1 MPLPSVP
8 RVCLTRCASQAD
20 ATAWLKT
27 WSDNGSMHAA
37 LWKAKPGGQKDWKKY
52 VCNAHAA
59 CQVTA
64 TIRRVDTQF
73 VVEVDS
79 TRQHA
84 AEDNLKRRRNAPLDI
99 HQEAKAKEGIL
110 HYGAAGKALTSAAQ
124 SNALAAGASPLA
136 EKGVEGE
143 LSRPV
148 VGSRNVQQPQN
159 RKLSPQAQSFCV
171 PFAFYV
177 PLHAFCVHLVALLC
191 LIAFRRA

>member
-1 MPLPSVP
+1 
-8 RVCLTRCASQAD
+8 
-20 ATAWLKT
+20 
-27 WSDNGSMHAA
+27 MHAA
-37 LWKAKPGGQKDWKKY
+37 LWKTKPGGQKDWKKY

-84 AEDNLKRRRNAPLDI
+84 TEDNLKRRRNAPLDI
-99 HQEAKAKEGIL
+99 HQEEKAKDGIQ

-124 SNALAAGASPLA
+124 SRALAAGASPLP

-148 VGSRNVQQPQN
+148 VGSRNVQQQQN
-159 RKLSPQAQSFCV
+159 CKLSLRKSFCV
-171 PFAFYV
+171 PFAFCV
-177 PLHAFCVHLVALLC
+177 PLRALYVHRVAPLC

>member
-1 MPLPSVP
+1 
-8 RVCLTRCASQAD
+8 
-20 ATAWLKT
+20 
-27 WSDNGSMHAA
+27 MHAA
-37 LWKAKPGGQKDWKKY
+37 LWKTKPGGQKDWKKY

-99 HQEAKAKEGIL
+99 HQEEKAKDGIQ

-124 SNALAAGASPLA
+124 SRALAAGASPLA
-136 EKGVEGE
+136 EEGVEGE

-148 VGSRNVQQPQN
+148 VGSWNVHRNVQQQQN
-159 RKLSPQAQSFCV
+159 RKLSLRKLSHSCLLHSACLCAH
-171 PFAFYV
+171 FACIV
-177 PLHAFCVHLVALLC
+177 
-191 LIAFRRA
+191 